1 MPGRTVAQAAGGR
14 GIVVNTVAPGITDIG
29 TSFSIHASPQMEKTM
44 IDAFF
49 DLADAAITAR
59 SLIRRGIDD
68 LPMGQPTC
76 PTTKI
81 THHSAQL

>member
-1 MPGRTVAQAAGGR
+1 V
-14 GIVVNTVAPGITDIG
+14 
-29 TSFSIHASPQMEKTM
+29 